1 MGKINVGTGT
11 SISFGTSGFT
21 ADILDI
27 SPPNASRV
35 SIETSHMGT
44 TTAHTFTPGDLV
56 DWGELGFDIVFDP
69 TSANIPP
76 IKNSAETVTITFPDS
91 GASTWAFSAFVI
103 TFDPGVPM
111 EDRATASVSCK
122 VSGDITVA

>member
-1 MGKINVGTGT
+1 MSTINVGTGT
-11 SISFGTSGFT
+11 SIAFGTSGFT

-56 DWGELGFDIVFDP
+56 DWGELGFEIVFDP
-69 TSANIPP
+69 GDTTP
-76 IKNSAETVTITFPDS
+76 IKGATETVTITFPDS
-91 GASTWAFSAFVI
+91 GSSSWSFTAFV
-103 TFDPGVPM
+103 TGFEPGVPM
-111 EDRATASVSCK
+111 EDRATASVTCK
-122 VSGDITVA
+122 VSGDVTVA